1 LTVRKAFVIVALLA
15 GPAVQAAEETAIQPV
30 IEQTLADYIAPAYRT
45 LAESTG
51 ELHAAIA
58 DYCAD
63 PSASGRAEI
72 AAAFAATLQAWAG
85 VDFIRFGPMAEEGR
99 LERFAYWPDVHNT
112 GARQLR
118 RFLATEDAALL
129 QPGALAEQSAAVQGL
144 PALESLLF
152 AGTDALLAASSPGN
166 YRCALAGAVA
176 DNLDAIAAQAAAGWA
191 PAAAWPRLLA
201 APAPDNPL
209 YRTPQEAM
217 TEILKAVL
225 TGLEQLRDHR
235 LLPAVGTIPEDAK
248 ASRAPFHRSGESL
261 AYLLAS
267 AEAVGRYVEISG
279 LLSLLPADQRWI
291 ADSARFEFANLRRAL
306 TDAGPDLEAAL
317 ADPQLRQKLVYA
329 GIVLASLRDLF
340 QGGVSAGLGVTAGF
354 NALDGD

>member
-1 LTVRKAFVIVALLA
+1 LTVRKALLIVALLA
-15 GPAVQAAEETAIQPV
+15 GPAVQAAEEAAIPPV
-30 IEQTLADYIAPAYRT
+30 IEQTLAGYIAPAYRT
-45 LAESTG
+45 LADATG
-51 ELHAAIA
+51 RLHAAIGR
-58 DYCAD
+58 YCAD
-63 PSASGRAEI
+63 PSADGRAQI
-72 AAAFAATLQAWAG
+72 AADFAATLQAWAG

-118 RFLATEDAALL
+118 RFLASEDIALL
-129 QPGALAEQSAAVQGL
+129 DQGALAEQSAAVQGL
-144 PALESLLF
+144 PALESLLYS
-152 AGTDALLAASSPGN
+152 GDSALLVAASPEK

-176 DNLDAIAAQAAAGWA
+176 DNLDAIAAAAAEGWA
-191 PAAAWPRLLA
+191 PGAVWPRLLT

-209 YRTPQEAM
+209 YRTHQDAM

-235 LLPAVGTIPEDAK
+235 LLPAVGTTPEDAK
-248 ASRAPFHRSGESL
+248 ASRAPYYRSDASL

-267 AEAVGRYVEISG
+267 AEALERYVDISG
-279 LLSLLPADQRWI
+279 LLSLLPADQHWI
-291 ADSARFEFANLRRAL
+291 ANSARFEFDNLQQAL
-306 TDAGPDLEAAL
+306 VDAGPDLEAAL
-317 ADPQLRQKLVYA
+317 AEPQRRQKLVYA

-340 QGGVSAGLGVTAGF
+340 QGAVSAGLGITAGF